1 MPVTRSPRRLLG
13 LILVV
18 GLVGHL
24 WMQTSHASQA
34 ALHPL
39 EDFHVASSSHDGHA
53 SDRYGQESDRHS
65 QQCTAVKPGDQPARN
80 PLRNLATAAGALPHL
95 IVDVPVA
102 ALRASLAAHLQSPCS
117 PAHGVVLLL

>member
-1 MPVTRSPRRLLG
+1 MPITRSPSRLLG

-34 ALHPL
+34 GLHPL
-39 EDFHVASSSHDGHA
+39 EDFRVASSSHEGHA
-53 SDRYGQESDRHS
+53 SDRYGQGSDRHS

-80 PLRNLATAAGALPHL
+80 PSRDPATAPGALPYV

-102 ALRASLAAHLQSPCS
+102 ALRASPAAHLQSPRS
-117 PAHGVVLLL
+117 PAHGVVLIL